1 MPDHFKAKNLSSR
14 FITKDKT
21 KTKNQNDLVYLC
33 NCPETNCTDNYIG
46 ETARRIQQGFINQNS
61 RGKTFPFFNH
71 VNEHRHTCA
80 VRNEFKKQNKGFRN
94 STTENKILEPLFNK
108 ELRSI

>member
-46 ETARRIQQGFINQNS
+46 ETARRI
-61 RGKTFPFFNH
+61 
-71 VNEHRHTCA
+71 
-80 VRNEFKKQNKGFRN
+80 
-94 STTENKILEPLFNK
+94 
-108 ELRSI
+108 